1 MLQVHKS
8 LVVLFL
14 CGDVMTGRGIDQV
27 LPHPG
32 DPRLFEPYI
41 RDARDYVRL
50 ARAAGSSIPEPA
62 VFTYIWGDALA
73 ELERMAP
80 DARIINLETA
90 VTRSDDAWPHKGINY
105 RMNPANLPVLTA
117 AGIDVATLANNHILD
132 WGYDGLSETLD
143 VLRKGNIKSAGA
155 GRDLAEAEAPAT
167 VETAGKGRVLVLAVG
182 DRSSGI
188 PLDWAATAQRPGVH
202 RLEDMSSRAVLRIAS
217 LLRAVKQPS
226 DLIVLSIHW
235 GGNWGWE
242 IPEAHRKLARQ
253 LIDDAGVDVV
263 YGHSSHHVKGIEV
276 YRDRLILYG
285 CGDFINDYEGIRGY
299 EEFRGDLGLMYF
311 VHLDPGTGKLAGLK
325 MVPTRIRDFSVTRAS
340 NADTL
345 WLCDT
350 LNREGKKLGTRVEC
364 LEDNSLVLRW
374 E

>member
-1 MLQVHKS
+1 MLPLHKN

-32 DPRLFEPYI
+32 DPRLFESYL
-41 RDARDYVRL
+41 RDARDYARL
-50 ARAAGSSIPEPA
+50 ARGAGSSIPA
-62 VFTYIWGDALA
+62 TVDFTYIWGDALA

-80 DARIINLETA
+80 DARIVNLETA

-105 RMNPANLPVLTA
+105 RMHPANLPVLTVA
-117 AGIDVATLANNHILD
+117 RIDVATLANNHVLD

-143 VLRKGNIKSAGA
+143 VLRKANIKSAGA
-155 GRDLAEAEAPAT
+155 GGDLAEAEAPAL
-167 VETAGKGRVLVLAVG
+167 VETGGKGRVLVLAAG

-188 PLDWAATAQRPGVH
+188 PADWTAAPQRPGVN
-202 RLEDMSSRAVLRIAS
+202 RLEDLSNRTIRRIAT
-217 LLRAVKQPS
+217 LLRAVRKPG
-226 DLIVLSIHW
+226 DLVVLSIHW

-242 IPEAHRKLARQ
+242 IPRTHKEFARR
-253 LIDDAGVDVV
+253 LIDDGRVDVV

-285 CGDFINDYEGIRGY
+285 CGDFINDYEGIKGF

-311 VHLDPGTGKLAGLK
+311 VHLEPATGKLAGLK
-325 MVPTRIRDFSVTRAS
+325 MIPTRIRDYSVIRAS
-340 NADTL
+340 HAETL
-345 WLCDT
+345 WLCDM
-350 LNREGKKLGTRVEC
+350 LNREGKNLGTRVEC
-364 LEDNSLVLRW
+364 LEDNTLALRW
-374 E
+374 K